1 MNKQS
6 NDKRSEGRREFLYS
20 ALGVAGVSLLGS
32 LLESRSESRVFS
44 MSNSQVHSTGAG
56 HSAVMMRTAADA
68 FISSLSPDQRARA
81 TFAFEDEQRFDWH
94 FIPRARKG
102 IPFKDL
108 DSAQRLLGN
117 ALLGAGLG
125 QRGLI
130 RASTIMSLDAI
141 LREMEHGSGPVRDPE
156 LYFLSIFGDA
166 RSTKPWGW
174 RVEGHH
180 VALNFTLVEGKT
192 IASTPAFFGA
202 NPAEV
207 LEGARK
213 GLRALAPEEDL
224 ARLLVKSLDDRQ
236 RSQAVVSEK
245 APSDILSTNLRKAE
259 PLKPAGLQTSKLG
272 QKQQDILI
280 ALLSEY
286 AARHAPDIAAARLD
300 RVRAPGLGN
309 IFFAWAGGFEKG
321 QPHYY
326 RIQGQSFLVEYDNVQ
341 NNANH
346 IHTVWRDFNSDF
358 GADLLALH
366 YKQDHR

>member
-1 MNKQS
+1 MKKKS
-6 NDKRSEGRREFLYS
+6 NDKTAGERREFIHT
-20 ALGVAGVSLLGS
+20 ALAVAGVSILGS
-32 LLESRSESRVFS
+32 RLESRVFP
-44 MSNSQVHSTGAG
+44 MSDSQLHSTDTTN
-56 HSAVMMRTAADA
+56 SALMMSAAADA
-68 FISSLSPDQRARA
+68 FISSLSQDQRGRA
-81 TFAFEDEQRFDWH
+81 TFTFDDEQRFDWH

-108 DSAQRLLGN
+108 DSAQRLLGA

-130 RASTIMSLDAI
+130 RAATIMSLDAI
-141 LREMEHGSGPVRDPE
+141 LREIEQGTGPVRDPE
-156 LYFLSIFGDA
+156 LYFLSIFGNAGSDK
-166 RSTKPWGW
+166 SWGW

-180 VALNFTLVEGKT
+180 LALNFTLIDGKAV
-192 IASTPAFFGA
+192 ASTPAFFGA

-207 LEGARK
+207 LQGERK

-224 ARLLVKSLDDRQ
+224 ARKLIKSLDDKQ
-236 RSQAVVSEK
+236 RAQAVVSEK
-245 APSDILSTNLRKAE
+245 APTDILSTNLRKAE

-272 QKQQDILI
+272 QKQQEILMS
-280 ALLSEY
+280 LLNEY
-286 AARHAPDIAAARLD
+286 IARHAPDIAAARFD
-300 RVRAPGLGN
+300 RVRAAGLGN
-309 IFFAWAGGFEKG
+309 IYFAWAGGFEKG

-326 RIQGQSFLVEYDNVQ
+326 RIQGPSFLVEYDNVQ

-366 YKQDHR
+366 YKHDHR